1 MVEWKKLPLALVLAA
16 FVAPLAPAGAS
27 AGGIGD
33 CTHQIKLPT
42 RSDGENVRILV
53 FMKTPGEELTAYT
66 GKKGVNEAK
75 IKVGS
80 SFLDYENER
89 TKTEE
94 ASAENIDNAYDLVN
108 ARRAAVYDDSKPDK
122 GGFQIYIHL
131 KHPDGRKAVCVI
143 DGDQKNDRVNALIKA
158 KLSRLKCIGTEGG
171 AELRVNSCQARDFLQ
186 ANGVRVGYWA
196 DVEFV
201 D

>member
-1 MVEWKKLPLALVLAA
+1 MVEWKKLPLALALAA
-16 FVAPLAPAGAS
+16 FVAPLAPGAVS

-33 CTHQIKLPT
+33 CTHKIKLPT
-42 RSDGENVRILV
+42 RDDGENVRISV

-75 IKVGS
+75 VKVGN
-80 SFLDYENER
+80 SFLNYENEKKK
-89 TKTEE
+89 TKE
-94 ASAENIDNAYDLVN
+94 ASAENVDDAYELAD
-108 ARRAAVYDDSKPDK
+108 ARRAAVYDDTKPDK

-143 DGDQKNDRVNALIKA
+143 DGDQKNDRVNALIEA
-158 KLSRLKCIGTEGG
+158 KLSRLKCIGTQGG
-171 AELRVNSCQARDFLQ
+171 AEIRVNSCQARDFRQ

-196 DVEFV
+196 DVAFV